1 MRVTKSEFTTSSSKV
16 EQCPKTDKPEFAFIG
31 RSNVGKSSLTNMLC
45 DRKGLAKTS
54 GSPGKTKLI
63 NHFLINDEWYLVD
76 LPGFGYAKVSKK
88 DRASFMR
95 MIYDYFE
102 KRENM
107 VSAFVLVDCRVEPQ
121 KIDLEF
127 MEWLGVRGIPFAIVF
142 TKIDKL
148 SSTELNKNLTRY
160 KKKLLETWEE
170 TPQFFL
176 TSASSKHGQ
185 EEVLNYIDYCM
196 GVWKEAN
203 PVS

>member
-1 MRVTKSEFTTSSSKV
+1 
-16 EQCPKTDKPEFAFIG
+16 
-31 RSNVGKSSLTNMLC
+31 
-45 DRKGLAKTS
+45 
-54 GSPGKTKLI
+54 
-63 NHFLINDEWYLVD
+63 
-76 LPGFGYAKVSKK
+76 
-88 DRASFMR
+88 

-127 MEWLGVRGIPFAIVF
+127 MEWLGVHGIPFAIVF